1 VFGRDRKFEKGLARI
16 WIQIVYSLSRWTLRV
31 ITKQT
36 YSLNIENQT
45 HIIIIIEPIRLSI
58 NFIKNPII
66 IFRII
71 QA

>member
-1 VFGRDRKFEKGLARI
+1 MFGRDRKFEKGLARI